1 MTRSEFAQI
10 KPNDGESL
18 LLFDFIF
25 SGSDGD
31 DSLYDITSIS
41 ISRKSCSQEQI
52 STIGSQLGKIA
63 FEYSGSKYS
72 TIVSDEI
79 QFPGHINYKIQPV
92 RVSSAINLFAPGNPD
107 PLESSSVNCNGGL
120 NPGDT
125 LPSYSLAPTFNLD
138 NRLPPL
144 FVDIGYTGHIKS
156 GSATGSL
163 PVQFEKSDFNVLYNN
178 TEVRST
184 DKKVFKVSPL
194 KNGSTV
200 SNLTNIINDYAVRA
214 EIQEYN
220 YTSKGL
226 KCSRYDGTKTH
237 TGEFGTEPAL
247 SLIEFQG
254 AIYDASATVQPAN
267 DALDL
272 STAQDNFICSQSVEE
287 REYKSYYFARNLKPG
302 IGSNT
307 KVGFAYKN
315 LPQVSTVE
323 LAIFDKD
330 YNGFNSSTTF
340 IDISSSNAEVGDTLA
355 IAPFISS
362 SVKEATQREYLK
374 IESISPISP
383 ADGVTRYEVSRDIF
397 DYLDENSYTAWDT
410 GTKSERIYKLV
421 PDSIYELEG
430 SRLVRIADKKLFVK
444 ETGEIFF
451 INSNGEVTV
460 RTKKC

>member
-10 KPNDGESL
+10 EPNDGESL

-25 SGSDGD
+25 SGSGGN

-41 ISRKSCSQEQI
+41 IHRTSCSQEQI

-63 FEYSGSKYS
+63 FEYSGSKYN
-72 TIVSDEI
+72 TVVSDEI
-79 QFPGHINYKIQPV
+79 QFPRHINYKIQPV
-92 RVSSAINLFAPGNPD
+92 RVASTVNIFAPGNPD
-107 PLESSSVNCNGGL
+107 PLESSSVNCGGGL
-120 NPGDT
+120 NTGDT

-144 FVDIGYTGHIKS
+144 FLDIGYTGHIKS

-163 PVQFEKSDFNVLYNN
+163 PIQFEKSDFNVLYNN

-184 DKKVFKVSPL
+184 DKKVFKVSST

-220 YTSKGL
+220 YTSAGL
-226 KCSRYDGTKTH
+226 KHSRYDGTKTH
-237 TGEFGTEPAL
+237 KGEFGTEPAL
-247 SLIEFQG
+247 SLVEFQG
-254 AIYDASATVQPAN
+254 AIYDATATVYPTASAF
-267 DALDL
+267 DTT
-272 STAQDNFICSQSVEE
+272 TAQDNFICSQSVED

-307 KVGFAYKN
+307 KAGFTFKN
-315 LPQVSTVE
+315 LPEVSTVQ
-323 LAIFDKD
+323 LALTTRTDQTFD
-330 YNGFNSSTTF
+330 SSATTLE
-340 IDISSSNAEVGDTLA
+340 ISSSNAEVGDTLVVV
-355 IAPFISS
+355 PFLSS
-362 SVKEATQREYLK
+362 SNNSNKVEYLE
-374 IESISPISP
+374 IESVSLDTPIS
-383 ADGVTRYEVSRDIF
+383 GVTTYTVRRNIF
-397 DYLDENSYTAWDT
+397 DYLDENNSTAWSGA
-410 GTKSERIYKLV
+410 GTSERIYKLV

-430 SRLVRIADKKLFVK
+430 SRLVRVADKKLFVK

-451 INSNGEVTV
+451 INNNGEVTV